1 MSWTQKAHRVF
12 TGFHHHHLPS
22 LTLTPAAVP
31 RRCWAF
37 CTINV
42 NYIAWTSVPTGT
54 GSAPRAAGA
63 ALEQNGTAYMST
75 LIPDTQAFW
84 DYSGT
89 YPAGCSIPR
98 EEPQLSGYREFKH
111 C

>member
-1 MSWTQKAHRVF
+1 MQT
-12 TGFHHHHLPS
+12 TG
-22 LTLTPAAVP
+22 
-31 RRCWAF
+31 
-37 CTINV
+37 
-42 NYIAWTSVPTGT
+42 TSVPTGT
-54 GSAPRAAGA
+54 GSAPRAAGV

-75 LIPDTQAFW
+75 LTADTQVFW